1 MFRALM
7 VWNDSTDRAIVAVGH
22 VISACTTFDVDFAC
36 RVKVAAIMVNE
47 ETPL

>member
-1 MFRALM
+1 
-7 VWNDSTDRAIVAVGH
+7 

-36 RVKVAAIMVNE
+36 RVKVASVMGNV